1 MKSAFERALEKF
13 GHTIRE
19 LDPEQKEKLAAID
32 RVYDAKIA
40 EIRLGAESQL
50 RQTNDPEKA
59 EAIRA
64 EMARKIADLD
74 RKRER
79 EKEKVRGESTA

>member
-19 LDPEQKEKLAAID
+19 LSPEQKEKLAEID

-40 EIRLGAESQL
+40 EIRLGTESKL
-50 RQTNDPEKA
+50 RQTSDPEKA
-59 EAIRA
+59 EALRS
-64 EMARKIADLD
+64 EMARKIADLN

-79 EKEKVRGESTA
+79 EKEKVRGESDA